1 MKNKRFLKE
10 GLIFI
15 LLGITCFVLAMTL
28 ETKLNSI
35 LFGLTGSFCGPGI
48 YIVAKYFYW
57 SSPKRKQLYEQKTEN
72 DYIELHDER
81 KEMIR
86 GKAARFSLLVN
97 MLITSVSVFVVS
109 ILGQL
114 EIISWHKPVTFF
126 IAFLFIVQAVASQII
141 YKQLEKK
148 S

>member
-1 MKNKRFLKE
+1 MKNRRFFKE

-15 LLGITCFVLAMTL
+15 LLGVTCFVLAMTL
-28 ETKLNSI
+28 ETKLSVI

-48 YIVAKYFYW
+48 YILIKYFYW

-86 GKAARFSLLVN
+86 GKAARFSMLVN
-97 MLITSVSVFVVS
+97 MLITSISIFIVS

-114 EIISWHKPVTFF
+114 EIITWHKPVMLFVAF
-126 IAFLFIVQAVASQII
+126 IFTVQALAGQII

-148 S
+148 I